1 MPEPEPELEFD
12 MILPDGTPLCFDM
25 GPEFTWDGLVPAGL
39 TPQNN
44 SMQNI
49 VTGAFTAAQRTAIE
63 TAV

>member
-1 MPEPEPELEFD
+1 